1 MVQKAKEIIEVRRSG
16 SAETLEAALVLLA
29 QQLESLGSV
38 AGQNPSIVKN
48 EKRKR
53 TPGRF
58 KGALA
63 VGPEFFEPL
72 SEDELREFEAE

>member
-1 MVQKAKEIIEVRRSG
+1 MATKPKKLASPKTPEI
-16 SAETLEAALVLLA
+16 AEPVEAVLERLTR
-29 QQLESLGSV
+29 QLDARLSEFK
-38 AGQNPSIVKN
+38 SITPVTGRHKQ
-48 EKRKR
+48 KR

-72 SEDELREFEAE
+72 TDDELKDFTPQ